1 VRAQASAML
10 MAALLAATRVAPAL
24 AQPAIRDRPSEREL
38 EQPEYLPPA
47 QPDAFDLPP
56 IEEPRMPEA
65 TGRTVQ
71 IDAFAFEGNRVVDTV
86 ALQKIAEPYRGRRV
100 DLSELEAL
108 RVAITRYYVEQG
120 YINSGALL
128 PEDFYRNGT
137 VRLRIVE
144 GRLSEIRASGL
155 GRLREWYVEQRLL
168 RRDETLDVDTLQER
182 FQLLLTDPLFT
193 KINARLQPG
202 ARPGEAILDLDA
214 TRARP
219 WELSLYF
226 NNYQAPSVG
235 AEVAGA
241 SGVLRNL
248 TGLGDTLQADLAA
261 GIEDGNYYLLSW
273 RIPVIYRTDV
283 FARYQHEKSSVI
295 EEPLDVLNLD
305 SELDSYEVGVS
316 HALLDTLRHRLS
328 LDLLYTH
335 RENSTSVLGE
345 PFSFV
350 PGEPTGTSKVD
361 AWRFAQEY
369 LHRRA
374 KDSFAA
380 RSTFTWGETNVQ
392 DNLAPPQFVPAQDY
406 FSWIGQAQYARL
418 LARNGTNLLARA
430 TVQWSPDRLVPME
443 RFALGGISTV
453 RGYRENQVVRDQG
466 YSLTVEVRY
475 PLLDR
480 PAEPHRLYL
489 VPFFDAG
496 AAWNRGE
503 SQQALRSVGLG
514 INWQFRKLSA
524 ELYYGVQLVDPDVET
539 SGDLQDEGI
548 HFQVRY
554 AF

>member
-1 VRAQASAML
+1 
-10 MAALLAATRVAPAL
+10 
-24 AQPAIRDRPSEREL
+24 
-38 EQPEYLPPA
+38 
-47 QPDAFDLPP
+47 
-56 IEEPRMPEA
+56 MPLA
-65 TGRTVQ
+65 TGRTLRV
-71 IDAFAFEGNRVVDTV
+71 DAFAFEGNRVIGTA
-86 ALQKIAEPYRGRRV
+86 ALQRIAEPYRGRQL
-100 DLSELEAL
+100 DLAEIEAL
-108 RVAITRYYVEQG
+108 RVAITRHYIDQG
-120 YINSGALL
+120 YINSGAVL
-128 PEDFYRNGT
+128 PQDFYREGI
-137 VRLRIVE
+137 VQFRIVE
-144 GRLSEIRASGL
+144 GRLSEVRASGL
-155 GRLREWYVEQRLL
+155 GRLRESYVEERLV
-168 RRDETLDVDTLQER
+168 RRDEALDVDTLQER

-193 KINARLQPG
+193 KIDARLQPG
-202 ARPGEAILDLDA
+202 AQPGEAILDLDVV
-214 TRARP
+214 RARP

-261 GIEDGNYYLLSW
+261 GIEDGDYYLLSW
-273 RIPVIYRTDV
+273 RIPLRYRTEV
-283 FARYQHEKSSVI
+283 FARYQHEKSTVV
-295 EEPLDVLNLD
+295 EEPLDVLDLD

-328 LDLLYTH
+328 LDVLYTH
-335 RENSTSVLGE
+335 RENSTSVLGQ

-350 PGEPTGTSKVD
+350 PGEPTGTSEVD

-374 KDSFAA
+374 VDSFAA

-392 DNLAPPQFVPAQDY
+392 EGLAAPQFVPAEDY

-418 LARNGTNLLARA
+418 LAKNGTNLLARA
-430 TVQWSPDRLVPME
+430 TVQLSPDRLVPME
-443 RFALGGISTV
+443 RFALGGIFTV

-466 YSLTVEVRY
+466 YSVTLELRY

-480 PAEPHRLYL
+480 AAGPHRLYL

-496 AAWNRGE
+496 EAWNRGE
-503 SQQALRSVGLG
+503 AHQSLRSVGLG

-524 ELYYGVQLVDPDVET
+524 ELYYGAQLVEPEVET
-539 SGDLQDEGI
+539 SGDLQDDGV